1 VQIVKPCGLFTTTS
15 DSSFLH
21 PCILSR
27 GGQMHHIWIASWK
40 TKFYMGPDME
50 KQEAAAQLETEST
63 PERGFTSWGPLVSYV
78 SNGGSPPDK

>member
-1 VQIVKPCGLFTTTS
+1 LFTTTS

-21 PCILSR
+21 PCILLEVVKCITYR
-27 GGQMHHIWIASWK
+27 LPDGKPNFTWDQTWK
-40 TKFYMGPDME
+40 IKR
-50 KQEAAAQLETEST
+50 LETEST

>member
-1 VQIVKPCGLFTTTS
+1 
-15 DSSFLH
+15 
-21 PCILSR
+21 
-27 GGQMHHIWIASWK
+27 
-40 TKFYMGPDME
+40 MGPDIE